1 MAKKGFDILLKVKES
16 VGTAKIVGGQRNATL
31 NRGKETIET
40 TNKTT
45 GGWKTFLPG
54 LKEWSVD
61 ADGVYVLDGE
71 GYDLLE
77 KAYNEDTPIIIE
89 LGEQGS
95 GYIDFTGEAILTD
108 FPIEC
113 PYDDACTYSI
123 TLQGTGALSPI
134 SPVALAMSES
144 AEVKTKK

>member
-1 MAKKGFDILLKVKES
+1 MKKGFDILLKIKKSSGSAEV
-16 VGTAKIVGGQRNATL
+16 VAGQRNATL

-45 GGWKTFLPG
+45 GGWRTYLPG

-61 ADGVYVLDGE
+61 ADGVYIVSGT
-71 GYDLLE
+71 GYALLE
-77 KAYNEDTPIIIE
+77 EAYNNDTPIIVE
-89 LGEQGS
+89 LGEAG
-95 GYIDFTGEAILTD
+95 GGTIGFTGEAILTE

-123 TLQGTGALSPI
+123 TLQGSGALSPI
-134 SPVALAMSES
+134 TGR
-144 AEVKTKK
+144 TKSTDK

>member
-1 MAKKGFDILLKVKES
+1 MAKKGFDILLKVKGS
-16 VGTAKIVGGQRNATL
+16 TGTAEVVAGQRNATL

-61 ADGVYVLDGE
+61 GDGVYIVDGE
-71 GYDLLE
+71 GYALLE
-77 KAYNEDTPIIIE
+77 KAYNEDEPIIVE
-89 LGEQGS
+89 LGEAGA
-95 GYIDFTGEAILTD
+95 GELGFTGQAILTE

-113 PYDDACTYSI
+113 PYDDSVTYSI
-123 TLQGTGALSPI
+123 TLQGTGPLSKIPA
-134 SPVALAMSES
+134 V
-144 AEVKTKK
+144 

>member
-1 MAKKGFDILLKVKES
+1 MAKKGFDILLKVKEAS
-16 VGTAKIVGGQRNATL
+16 GVAQVVAGQRNATL

-61 ADGVYVLDGE
+61 ADGVYIIDGE
-71 GYDLLE
+71 GYALLE
-77 KAYNEDTPIIIE
+77 DAFNNDKAIIVE
-89 LGEQGS
+89 LGEAGA
-95 GYIDFTGEAILTD
+95 GELGFTGDAILTE

-113 PYDDACTYSI
+113 PYDDTCTYSI
-123 TLQGTGALSPI
+123 TLQGTGELKPI
-134 SPVALAMSES
+134 PGV
-144 AEVKTKK
+144 

>member
-1 MAKKGFDILLKVKES
+1 MKKGFDILLKVKKS
-16 VGTAKIVGGQRNATL
+16 DGLAQTVGGQRNATL
-31 NRGKETIET
+31 NRAKETIET

-61 ADGVYVLDGE
+61 ADGVYIVDGE
-71 GYDLLE
+71 GYELLE
-77 KAYNEDTPIIIE
+77 EAFNEDTPIIVE
-89 LGEQGS
+89 LGEAGS
-95 GYIDFTGEAILTD
+95 GKLGFTGEAILTE

-123 TLQGTGALSPI
+123 TLQGTGELSPI
-134 SPVALAMSES
+134 V
-144 AEVKTKK
+144 EVMKVNAKSK

>member
-1 MAKKGFDILLKVKES
+1 MKKGIDILLKIKKSSGSAQV
-16 VGTAKIVGGQRNATL
+16 VAGQRNATL
-31 NRGKETIET
+31 NRAKDTIET
-40 TNKTT
+40 TNKTS

-61 ADGVYVLDGE
+61 ADGVYIVDGA

-77 KAYNEDTPIIIE
+77 EAFNNDTPIIVE
-89 LGEQGS
+89 LGEAGS
-95 GYIDFTGEAILTD
+95 GKIGFTGEAILTE

-123 TLQGTGALSPI
+123 TLQGSGALSPM
-134 SPVALAMSES
+134 V
-144 AEVKTKK
+144 EVLEAKVK